1 MYCNIEF
8 DRKQEHMVY
17 FGQKLVLT
25 DQYKCEQMINDAK
38 NAHRKGEV
46 NMKFSYFIWD
56 YAGTL
61 FDTYDAVA
69 RAYHRAAQ
77 QNGIEIAFDEL
88 RWLTKHS
95 LGLAAKQLEQRYG
108 TAAQDILDAYYAF
121 APQEETLEVMR
132 PYPGTRETLRAVCE
146 HGGKNYLY
154 SHRDHASIDALEH
167 YGLKPYFSDF
177 ITKDDHF
184 PRKPAPDALLHM
196 ISKHGLEPD
205 RAVMVGDRVL
215 DVQAGLNAGMQGA
228 LFDPEGFCQG
238 QAPTPYQYASMD
250 ALRKAL
256 IEDEDVPGDTPKEEC
271 P

>member
-25 DQYKCEQMINDAK
+25 DQYECEQMINDAK

-56 YAGTL
+56 YDGTP
-61 FDTYDAVA
+61 FDTYDAVT

-95 LGLAAKQLEQRYG
+95 LGWAAKQLEQRYG

-121 APQEETLEVMR
+121 APQEETLEAMR

-167 YGLKPYFSDF
+167 YGLKPYFSD
-177 ITKDDHF
+177 
-184 PRKPAPDALLHM
+184 LLQRT
-196 ISKHGLEPD
+196 IIF
-205 RAVMVGDRVL
+205 RASR
-215 DVQAGLNAGMQGA
+215 
-228 LFDPEGFCQG
+228 
-238 QAPTPYQYASMD
+238 
-250 ALRKAL
+250 LR
-256 IEDEDVPGDTPKEEC
+256 TRC
-271 P
+271 CT